1 MDKNP
6 EVLETVESAMFIYVI
21 DTLAPKVSHQDCV
34 RYFSVIFVTSE
45 YTCNMYV

>member
-21 DTLAPKVSHQDCV
+21 DTLVPKVSHQDYACF
-34 RYFSVIFVTSE
+34 FSVVGL
-45 YTCNMYV
+45 CV